1 MWIWAP
7 ADDGSSPR
15 PGRRDCRLAAAAADM
30 VPGVGLSGDVMRVVR
45 RSGLDCSRAEA
56 PGAATPPPPPPALDR
71 GESSHDESKKKTSDT
86 KQTNKNQC
94 TRTRASCTSS

>member
-71 GESSHDESKKKTSDT
+71 GESSHDESERLASDSWRSFLG
-86 KQTNKNQC
+86 QC
-94 TRTRASCTSS
+94 TRTRASWC